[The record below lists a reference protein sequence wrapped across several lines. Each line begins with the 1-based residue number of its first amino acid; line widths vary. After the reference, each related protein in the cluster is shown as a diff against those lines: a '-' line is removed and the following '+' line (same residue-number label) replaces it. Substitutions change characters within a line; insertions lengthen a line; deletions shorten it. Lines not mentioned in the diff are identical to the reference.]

1 MKQSRL
7 HEYHQKLGATF
18 EEVAGWEVPAHYG
31 EWVSEYH
38 AVRQAV
44 GLSDLS
50 HRGKIRVTGEDR
62 VKWLQG
68 LISNDILPLQP
79 GEGRYSSF
87 LTHKGKMLGYFR
99 VYTLAD
105 SLWVEDVGEVGEA
118 TFQALRKFL
127 LYGIKAKMEN
137 CAESWGLLL
146 ISGPKACTTV
156 SAAFGVEMSDLT
168 PISAITAKIGGHTAF
183 VLRTEETGENDLEIL
198 LPVDTLS
205 TAWERL
211 MEAGAAYGIKAVGG
225 HAREALR
232 IEAGL
237 PKAGP
242 DLNEEIVPPEANL
255 EGRAF
260 SLNKGCYPGQ
270 EVVARMDTYGSVRRH
285 LVGLVMNDSTI
296 PPRGAKLFSGDR
308 EVGWV
313 SSATPSPQLKTPIA
327 LAFPLRDFSASGT
340 RLAIEVGGIRHNATV
355 HALPF
360 YRRA

>member
-7 HEYHQKLGATF
+7 HDHHQKLGAIF
-18 EEVAGWEVPAHYG
+18 EDVAGWEMPAHYG
-31 EWVSEYH
+31 EWISEYH

-50 HRGKIRVTGEDR
+50 HRGKIRVTGDDR

-79 GEGRYSSF
+79 GQGRYSSF

-99 VYTLAD
+99 VYALAD
-105 SLWVEDVGEVGEA
+105 SLWVEDVGEVGDT

-146 ISGPKACTTV
+146 LSGPKACATV
-156 SAAFGVEMSDLT
+156 SAAFGVEMSDLK
-168 PISAITAKIGGHTAF
+168 PVSAITAKIGGHISS
-183 VLRTEETGENDLEIL
+183 VLRTEETGEDDVEIL
-198 LPVDTLS
+198 LPVDSLS
-205 TAWERL
+205 MAWERL
-211 MEAGAAYGIKAVGG
+211 LEAGATYGIKAVGG

-255 EGRAF
+255 EEKAF

-285 LVGLVMNDSTI
+285 LVGLVMKSSSV
-296 PPRGAKLFSGDR
+296 PPKNAKLFSGDR
-308 EVGWV
+308 EIGWV
-313 SSATPSPQLKTPIA
+313 SSAARSPQLKTSIA
-327 LAFPLRDFSASGT
+327 LAFPLRDFSAPGTNITIDIDGT
-340 RLAIEVGGIRHNATV
+340 RHDAIV
-355 HALPF
+355 HTLPF
-360 YRRA
+360 YRRS